1 VQPHTSSTLFHDLP
15 ADAAGQR
22 RAPARRVVPDAEA
35 AMRRLAGF
43 GMAVLVALS
52 LVGLGFDVAMA
63 RLGVETVAAAEAP
76 APSGARG
83 PGPERV
89 AARPEHAVARSEP
102 APSMHAPIA
111 PVVSASSR
119 ALRVPRPRPVM

>member
-1 VQPHTSSTLFHDLP
+1 
-15 ADAAGQR
+15 
-22 RAPARRVVPDAEA
+22 
-35 AMRRLAGF
+35 MRRLAGF

-83 PGPERV
+83 PGPGRV

>member
-1 VQPHTSSTLFHDLP
+1 VRQHTSSSLFHDLP
-15 ADAAGQR
+15 ADADGPR
-22 RAPARRVVPDAEA
+22 RASARRSVPDAEA

-63 RLGVETVAAAEAP
+63 RLGVETVASAEA
-76 APSGARG
+76 AATGERGAR
-83 PGPERV
+83 PEQV
-89 AARPEHAVARSEP
+89 AARPEHPVVRPES
-102 APSMHAPIA
+102 APSLNAPIA

-119 ALRVPRPRPVM
+119 AIRVPRPRPVM